1 MVKLNIRTASS
12 LISHSG
18 RFKRIVNDLRSK
30 AGDNLSPAQEIKLI
44 ILSVLLYLKAH
55 APKSETEYVNKLDY
69 LINNFNNITEIQR
82 IATNPDMFG
91 GNMFDTISKPRSF
104 HNNALSDFFRGMSGM
119 PPEIMQFIVMATVGI
134 IGFAILQISLLV

>member
-18 RFKRIVNDLRSK
+18 KFKKIVNDLRSK
-30 AGDNLSPAQEIKLI
+30 AGNNLSPAQEIKLI

-69 LINNFNNITEIQR
+69 LINNFNNITEIQK
-82 IATNPDMFG
+82 IANNTDMFG
-91 GNMFDTISKPRSF
+91 GDLRKRF
-104 HNNALSDFFRGMSGM
+104 HNNALSDFLRGMSNM